1 MHAPHAVR
9 DPLVALCA
17 ALLVV
22 PFLAGAFVPPAA
34 GSPAAAPSQDLD
46 KLRDRARDAAAVLDE
61 VMDTPESAIPA
72 GLLEDAVCVAVIPGV
87 KKVGF
92 IVGGRYGR
100 GLASCRAGDGW
111 SRPSFLSLGGGSIG
125 LQIGGQST
133 DFVLVFM
140 NRRAAEGLSE
150 DDFTLGADAAVA
162 AGPVGRNAA
171 AGTNYTLDAE
181 IYSYSRSRGLFVGVS
196 LEGAKLSPDQDAN
209 WAVYGERVVPEELLF
224 GSGGPIPGPAEAFVS
239 ALRRNARPRP

>member
-1 MHAPHAVR
+1 MNEMHAPSRVR
-9 DPLVALCA
+9 NHPLV
-17 ALLVV
+17 
-22 PFLAGAFVPPAA
+22 
-34 GSPAAAPSQDLD
+34 PAAAGLLLLATTLVPIAAADPASVAQDLE
-46 KLRDRARDAAAVLDE
+46 KLRERAQDAGAVLDE
-61 VMDTPESAIPA
+61 VMETPERAIPA
-72 GLLEDAVCVAVIPGV
+72 GLLEEAVCVAVIPGV

-100 GLASCRAGDGW
+100 GLASCRADDGW
-111 SRPSFLSLGGGSIG
+111 SRPSYLSLGGGSIG

-133 DFVLVFM
+133 DFVIVFV

-150 DDFTLGADAAVA
+150 DDFALGADAAVA

-196 LEGAKLSPDQDAN
+196 LEGAKVSPDQDAN
-209 WAVYGERVVPEELLF
+209 WAVYGERVLAEELLF
-224 GSGGPIPGPAEAFVS
+224 GSTGEIPEAARDFVR
-239 ALRRNARPRP
+239 ALERHARR